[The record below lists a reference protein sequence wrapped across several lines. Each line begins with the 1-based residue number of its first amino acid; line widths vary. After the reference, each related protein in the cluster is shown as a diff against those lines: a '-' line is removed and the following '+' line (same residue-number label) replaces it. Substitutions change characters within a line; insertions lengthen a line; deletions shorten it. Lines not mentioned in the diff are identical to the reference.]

1 MGGKDVV
8 YLKQPLSLSL
18 QPAEVK
24 KRLTEV
30 ADKRFTDVGVRN
42 GADLEESHARD
53 KVSLLS
59 YSLSLTTLSPSPVS
73 KNCKNSLP
81 STIYRSIN
89 HFWFFLFLVTSQRA
103 EIEICGA
110 QFIKLFPDQRG

>member
-8 YLKQPLSLSL
+8 YLKQPLSLTL

-42 GADLEESHARD
+42 GVDLEESHARD

-59 YSLSLTTLSPSPVS
+59 YSLSLTTLSL
-73 KNCKNSLP
+73 LP
-81 STIYRSIN
+81 QLAKIAKIHCPLRFMAASIISG
-89 HFWFFLFLVTSQRA
+89 FSYF
-103 EIEICGA
+103 
-110 QFIKLFPDQRG
+110 